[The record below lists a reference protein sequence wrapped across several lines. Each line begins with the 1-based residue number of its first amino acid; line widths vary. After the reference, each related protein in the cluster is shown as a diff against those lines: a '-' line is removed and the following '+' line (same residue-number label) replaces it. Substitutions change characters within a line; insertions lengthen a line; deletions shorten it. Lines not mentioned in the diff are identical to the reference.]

1 LSPLRWQDPCLIKGL
16 AVQRSTPAM
25 MTTLLESR
33 PHRQKSAGGT
43 VFSVVFHSA
52 IIFFAVY
59 ATARAGVDKDNEKR
73 EQKVNFVSVKKE
85 PPPEVKKKEPPPPP
99 KVKKPPPVTEHT
111 PKPLP
116 PMPKEEIAPPKG
128 FQVLKAPVE
137 VPVELPKVDLS
148 AKATNE
154 ADFSGKGVAGGTA
167 SGKEGGTGEK
177 EGGKVGVDPDKA
189 YMDVQVEEQVS
200 PISGTHVEY
209 PESMRSSG
217 VEGQV
222 DAQFV
227 VDENGR
233 VQSGTFKVLNSPN
246 AAFVAAV
253 KAALSG
259 MRFKPAKI
267 GSTKVSQVVQQSFKF
282 KLDR

>member
-1 LSPLRWQDPCLIKGL
+1 
-16 AVQRSTPAM
+16 M
-25 MTTLLESR
+25 MTTLLESK

-43 VFSVVFHSA
+43 IFSVVLHSV

-59 ATARAGVDKDNEKR
+59 ATARAGIAKENEKR
-73 EQKVNFVSVKKE
+73 EQKVNFVTMKKE
-85 PPPEVKKKEPPPPP
+85 PPPPEVKKKEPPPPP

-116 PMPKEEIAPPKG
+116 PLPKEEIAPPKG
-128 FQVLKAPVE
+128 FQQLQAPVN

-177 EGGKVGVDPDKA
+177 EGGKVAPAINPDKA
-189 YMDVQVEEQVS
+189 YMDFQVEQQVE
-200 PISGTHVEY
+200 PISGTHVAY
-209 PESMRSSG
+209 PETMRSSG
-217 VEGQV
+217 VEGEV

-227 VDENGR
+227 VDEHGR
-233 VQSGTFKVLNSPN
+233 VQGGSFKVLNSAP

-253 KAALSG
+253 KEALPS
-259 MRFKPAKI
+259 MRFKPAQI
-267 GSTKVSQVVQQSFKF
+267 GSTRVSQVVQQSFKF